1 MSIHPFA
8 NDYFL
13 RDGYAKYVKHFAKI
27 VLNLRH
33 LALPEPHP
41 NLFFMTPHHAAML
54 FIQSQREQK
63 PVRQFAGCW
72 AVSLAPR
79 SDMSFT
85 MHLPSGAPAL
95 VAKSTAQR
103 ACRACVPS
111 HYSHCEA
118 IGKSDAWS
126 SPRVGQCILN
136 KRLAAHRS
144 CRKRTQSTLRCQGI
158 CLEPDTGI
166 RGDLQDRAR
175 LKRRGSCIKPFR
187 GNAITAKSL

>member
-63 PVRQFAGCW
+63 PVRQFAGC
-72 AVSLAPR
+72 
-79 SDMSFT
+79 
-85 MHLPSGAPAL
+85 
-95 VAKSTAQR
+95 
-103 ACRACVPS
+103 
-111 HYSHCEA
+111 
-118 IGKSDAWS
+118 
-126 SPRVGQCILN
+126 
-136 KRLAAHRS
+136 
-144 CRKRTQSTLRCQGI
+144 
-158 CLEPDTGI
+158 
-166 RGDLQDRAR
+166 
-175 LKRRGSCIKPFR
+175 
-187 GNAITAKSL
+187 